1 MEKTTGAVA
10 LVVSMPKAEP
20 ASSPLL
26 LPVRFGKQ
34 SSGLRGGETAVPS
47 TLTASVAREP
57 AVMLAAVQLVWLP
70 L

>member
-26 LPVRFGKQ
+26 LP
-34 SSGLRGGETAVPS
+34 LRLANRVPACAMVKPVPP
-47 TLTASVAREP
+47 TLTASVACEP
-57 AVMLAAVQLVWLP
+57 AVMLAAVQLP
-70 L
+70 LTLL